1 MRATLASMDESAP
14 EAISVIQMGL
24 PNCWYRLVVSLM
36 IEFRSVAYVW

>member
-1 MRATLASMDESAP
+1 MRATLASMDEPPP

-36 IEFRSVAYVW
+36 MEPRSVAYVW